1 MFELD
6 NIYPKIE
13 SAYEFTSDM
22 NGKLVNEINKQTF
35 KTSAI
40 LKIKYYNPHDFILQH
55 IPIKGEVNKT
65 EVNRLRKG
73 YVADTLTSVDIRK
86 NFKSGGKVVE
96 I

>member
-13 SAYEFTSDM
+13 TAYAFTSDM

-40 LKIKYYNPHDFILQH
+40 LKIKYYNPQDFILQH
-55 IPIKGEVNKT
+55 IPKKEK
-65 EVNRLRKG
+65 
-73 YVADTLTSVDIRK
+73 
-86 NFKSGGKVVE
+86 
-96 I
+96 